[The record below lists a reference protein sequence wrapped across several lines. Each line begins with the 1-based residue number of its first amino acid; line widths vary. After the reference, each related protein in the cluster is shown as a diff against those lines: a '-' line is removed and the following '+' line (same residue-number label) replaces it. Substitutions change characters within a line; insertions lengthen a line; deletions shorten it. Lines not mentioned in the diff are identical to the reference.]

1 MKKLFTLLTLALL
14 SIGTAWAA
22 DLVVTATRVLSNENK
37 TSTWSTISANGG
49 AAFQNG
55 TTALGEGMYF
65 VADGKCT
72 LNGAQINVKA
82 NAIMYLEV
90 PSATAA
96 GSVTIN
102 EGNDASR
109 YFETP
114 SEGKV
119 YMKTN
124 NTLAFTSADI
134 EEVDGVNYLKLT
146 SKSDNKFKGVS
157 ITLTSG
163 KYITILAAPTIGVA
177 GATGTVTITPPTGA
191 SSVKYTTDGSEPSAE
206 NGTVYSAPFIADE
219 GTIVKAIALGDG
231 VSYANSSVAIKQ
243 VLLTGIKMA
252 TPTLVQFNGT
262 VLLNTTSPSA
272 SIYYTTDGST
282 PSASS
287 TLYKYPFTLTADA
300 TVKAIAVREGC
311 TDSEVVSGAVTVV
324 TNTKTKTVVMGYG
337 SFDGG
342 DSKTMTGKTGD
353 DAEGFVLTAGN
364 NLQTG
369 TQTNATLE
377 KTYIKLPT
385 NTQITLTM
393 PDGWAA
399 TKITLYSYINTTTSS
414 TATGWREVA
423 GEDYSSGAHPYTDIP
438 MGAFSDVTDYKDNPD
453 VRVYA
458 LDNATSVTFTPAGS
472 QVCVIIAVDVVE
484 AASVE
489 VGTTGWATFCSTSA
503 LDFTGI
509 SDVKAYIVT
518 GHSGNTVTTTQMT
531 GTVPANTPLLIEG
544 VTTAIPV
551 AASSS
556 TDVSAN
562 LLKAGTG
569 AAVSTESGKTKYA
582 LSAEGGVAT
591 FKKIVEDTT
600 IPTGKAYL
608 EFNEVISAPEL
619 NFNFGN
625 PTGIQSITSAVNK
638 GEGIVFDLQGRK
650 VAQPAKG
657 LYIVNG
663 KKVVIK

>member
-22 DLVVTATRVLSNENK
+22 DYTVTATRVLSNENK
-37 TSTWSTISANGG
+37 TSTWSTIAANGG
-49 AAFQNG
+49 TAFQSG
-55 TTALGEGMYF
+55 KTALGEGMYF

-102 EGNDASR
+102 NGNADDR
-109 YFETP
+109 YFETK
-114 SEGKV
+114 SGNKV

-124 NTLAFTSADI
+124 NTLDFTSSDI
-134 EEVDGVNYLKLT
+134 EEVDGVNYLKLI
-146 SKSDNKFKGVS
+146 SKSDNKFYGVS

-163 KYITILAAPTIGVA
+163 QYITILAAPTIEVA
-177 GATGTVTITPPTGA
+177 GATGTVTITAPSGA
-191 SSVKYTTDGSEPSAE
+191 SSVKYTTDGSEPSAD
-206 NGTVYSAPFIADE
+206 NGTVYFDPFVADE

-231 VSYANSSVAIKQ
+231 VSYANSSVASKQ
-243 VLLTGIKMA
+243 VLLTGIKMS
-252 TPTLVQFNGT
+252 TPTFAQFNGT
-262 VLLNTTSPSA
+262 VLLATTSPSA
-272 SIYYTTDGST
+272 SIYYTIDGTT
-282 PSASS
+282 PSTSS

-300 TVKAIAVREGC
+300 TVKAIAIREGC
-311 TDSEVVSGAVTVV
+311 TDSDVASESVNVI
-324 TNTKTKTVVMGYG
+324 TNTKAKTVVMGYG

-342 DSKTMTGKTGD
+342 DSKTLTGKSGD
-353 DAEGFVLTAGN
+353 AAEGFVLTAGN
-364 NLQTG
+364 KLQTG

-385 NTQITLTM
+385 NEKITLTM

-399 TKITLYSYINTTTSS
+399 TKITLYSFINTTTSS

-423 GEDYSSGAHPYTDIP
+423 GENYSTGDHPYTEIP
-438 MGAFSDVTDYKDNPD
+438 MGAFSDVSGFNDNPD
-453 VRVYA
+453 VRTYA
-458 LDNATSVTFTPAGS
+458 LNNATSVTFTPAGS
-472 QVCVIIAVDVVE
+472 QVCVIIAVDVIE
-484 AASVE
+484 AAAAE
-489 VGTTGWATFCSTSA
+489 VGATGWATFVTPNA

-518 GHSGNTVTTTQMT
+518 GHSGNAITTTQMT
-531 GTVPANTPLLIEG
+531 GTVPANTPLLLEG
-544 VTTAIPV
+544 ATTAIPV

-562 LLKAGTG
+562 LLKAG
-569 AAVSTESGKTKYA
+569 AAISAEAGKTKYVLA
-582 LSAEGGVAT
+582 NNSGTAT
-591 FKKIVEDTT
+591 FMKVVSDVTV
-600 IPTGKAYL
+600 PASKAYL
-608 EFNEVISAPEL
+608 EFNEEISAPAL
-619 NFNFGN
+619 SLSFGDV
-625 PTGIQSITSAVNK
+625 TGINEIQGAALKVN
-638 GEGIVFDLQGRK
+638 GYYDLLGRK
-650 VAQPAKG
+650 VANPTKG